1 MRIRRLRLV
10 LPARL
15 APTATQ
21 DARRIAEAAGAALA
35 GAEAPPG
42 RIAVTLPGLGR
53 PAAALAAD
61 AGGRLGAAA
70 AGKEKGKGKG
80 RP

>member
-15 APTATQ
+15 GPTAVP

-35 GAEAPPG
+35 DVEAPTG

-53 PAAALAAD
+53 PAAALAAE
-61 AGGRLGAAA
+61 AGGRLGVA
-70 AGKEKGKGKG
+70 AGAPATPKG
-80 RP
+80 RE